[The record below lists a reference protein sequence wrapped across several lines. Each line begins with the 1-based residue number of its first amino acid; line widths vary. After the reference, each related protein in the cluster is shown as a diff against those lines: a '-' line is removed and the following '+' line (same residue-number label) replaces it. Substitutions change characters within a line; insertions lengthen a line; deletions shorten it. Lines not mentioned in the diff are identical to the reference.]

1 VRLPATETADV
12 ETSSEGYARRFAG
25 PVGDFFLEVQARATL
40 ELLAPWPRASVLDV
54 GGGHGQV
61 IAPLVEAGYGPTVF
75 GSAEVC
81 RARVGAWVERGQ
93 ARFEAGD
100 LLALP
105 FPDRAFDVCLS
116 YRLLP
121 HVERWETLVAELCRV
136 ARRAVVVDYPT
147 RRSMNA
153 LGTLLYGLKRGVE
166 GNTRPFT
173 VFRDSQ
179 IERAFAAHG
188 FHVTGRRPQFF
199 FPMALHRALGS
210 SALARGSEAAARVFG
225 LRRSLGS
232 PVIVRLEPR
241 AT

>member
-1 VRLPATETADV
+1 
-12 ETSSEGYARRFAG
+12 
-25 PVGDFFLEVQARATL
+25 
-40 ELLAPWPRASVLDV
+40 
-54 GGGHGQV
+54 
-61 IAPLVEAGYGPTVF
+61 
-75 GSAEVC
+75 
-81 RARVGAWVERGQ
+81 
-93 ARFEAGD
+93 
-100 LLALP
+100 
-105 FPDRAFDVCLS
+105 
-116 YRLLP
+116 
-121 HVERWETLVAELCRV
+121 
-136 ARRAVVVDYPT
+136 
-147 RRSMNA
+147 MNA